1 MDNKLLQALI
11 AHYNAKLQR
20 AEANM
25 VNLFKNPVG
34 VSGHPDLVG
43 DLSKLVDEV
52 SSARGSLDVL
62 NSYVQQPEAGTE
74 AATPV
79 ARPPEPKAAKTDKN

>member
-1 MDNKLLQALI
+1 MDNKLLQALVS
-11 AHYNAKLQR
+11 HYNAKLQR

-34 VSGHPDLVG
+34 VGGHPDLIG
-43 DLSKLVDEV
+43 DLTNLVDEV

-62 NSYVQQPEAGTE
+62 NSYVQQPEAEG
-74 AATPV
+74 AAAPV
-79 ARPPEPKAAKTDKN
+79 AMPPEVKSDKN

>member
-1 MDNKLLQALI
+1 MDNKLLQALL

-34 VSGHPDLVG
+34 VGGHADIVG
-43 DLSKLVDEV
+43 DLVNLLDEI
-52 SSARGSLDVL
+52 SSAKGSMEVL
-62 NSYVQQPEAGTE
+62 NSYVQQPEDQ
-74 AATPV
+74 AAPAEEST
-79 ARPPEPKAAKTDKN
+79 N